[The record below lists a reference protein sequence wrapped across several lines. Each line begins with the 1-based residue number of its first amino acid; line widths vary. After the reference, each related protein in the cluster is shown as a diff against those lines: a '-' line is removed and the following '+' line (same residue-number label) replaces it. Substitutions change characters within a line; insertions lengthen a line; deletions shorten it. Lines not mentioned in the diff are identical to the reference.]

1 MWLFLWEKKKNPLIE
16 WLFFVFSFQTWW
28 FEKQPPIKNH
38 SLKVETFD
46 CHLFFKRGT
55 LLFLLYW
62 HLSGSIVD
70 DIHTHTHAPFFLYW
84 VLVTWGV
91 YVHDGYPHR
100 DFFFFYFRFFFVRLV
115 YRSNAIRLGEAV
127 KRLTTSSFYF
137 QGIIV
142 TRGKLPPFLT
152 STTSLRSPIFGC
164 CQQRPLILT
173 LFVCW

>member
-1 MWLFLWEKKKNPLIE
+1 MCYCQKREQTSRSQSSTNRNSFFLYLYIFHQHRQNKMRKLNRTFFFYFKFVWLFLWEKKKNPLIE

-70 DIHTHTHAPFFLYW
+70 DIHTHTLLSFSIGFLLPGECMSMM
-84 VLVTWGV
+84 VI
-91 YVHDGYPHR
+91 PIEIS
-100 DFFFFYFRFFFVRLV
+100 FFYFRFFLFD
-115 YRSNAIRLGEAV
+115 SCTGQTQFDSV
-127 KRLTTSSFYF
+127 KL
-137 QGIIV
+137 
-142 TRGKLPPFLT
+142 
-152 STTSLRSPIFGC
+152 
-164 CQQRPLILT
+164 
-173 LFVCW
+173 

>member
-1 MWLFLWEKKKNPLIE
+1 MIVFCVFFSNLMVWETAPNKESQFEGRNVRLSLVFQKGNPL
-16 WLFFVFSFQTWW
+16 VFIILTPVWEYSWW
-28 FEKQPPIKNH
+28 H
-38 SLKVETFD
+38 S
-46 CHLFFKRGT
+46 
-55 LLFLLYW
+55 
-62 HLSGSIVD
+62 
-70 DIHTHTHAPFFLYW
+70 HTHAPFFLYW